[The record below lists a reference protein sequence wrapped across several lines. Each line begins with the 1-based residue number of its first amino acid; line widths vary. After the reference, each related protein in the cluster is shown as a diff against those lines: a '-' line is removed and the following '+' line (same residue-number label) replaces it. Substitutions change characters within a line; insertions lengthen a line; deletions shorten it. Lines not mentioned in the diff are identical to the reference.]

1 MTFCRNRTTTLNLQP
16 ALKPDHDE
24 RYGSPSDKYGD
35 GIPPIADQAALSFQC
50 IKYHYRAQSF
60 DIEKAREVTAD
71 FTNYLR
77 MSFDFQNTSGMS
89 SFKHELSIVNS
100 YLSIEKRASAI
111 GWTSFTILRK
121 TSTLPFRL

>member
-1 MTFCRNRTTTLNLQP
+1 MMKDTAAQATNMEMAFLQSQIKPHFLFNVLNT
-16 ALKPDHDE
+16 
-24 RYGSPSDKYGD
+24 
-35 GIPPIADQAALSFQC
+35 IIALS
-50 IKYHYRAQSF
+50 HL